1 MFAGN
6 LKLDEDVKLAH
17 QKAPVLPSHKK
28 KKRNRKKKKV
38 SAIQIYHTTQ
48 NAAPKVFNKNVKGI
62 GKQLSRNTEFI

>member
-28 KKRNRKKKKV
+28 KKRNRKKKKRCQQ
-38 SAIQIYHTTQ
+38 SKYITQ
-48 NAAPKVFNKNVKGI
+48 HRMLHQKYLIRMLK
-62 GKQLSRNTEFI
+62 E